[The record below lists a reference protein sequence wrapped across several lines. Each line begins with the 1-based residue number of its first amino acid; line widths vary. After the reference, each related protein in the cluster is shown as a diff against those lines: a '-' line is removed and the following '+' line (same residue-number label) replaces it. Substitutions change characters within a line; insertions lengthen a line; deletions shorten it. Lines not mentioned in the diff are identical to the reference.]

1 MNRYKIVKPLGD
13 GTYGS
18 VLKAVNRQTG
28 EIVAI
33 KKMKKKFATW
43 QECMQLREV
52 KVSRQPVP
60 FREPRQLVLAPATA
74 AVAPDDGSRP
84 GRVAWWAGG
93 GSSAPAKLA
102 AGCLLAASGAVPA
115 AVGASGSARD
125 CSSLKKLN
133 HPNIIRLKEVIREN
147 NELHFVF
154 EFMELNVYEAM
165 KGRAKHFSET
175 TVRNMMF
182 QIFQGLH
189 FMHRHGFFHR
199 DIKPEN
205 ILIRDNIVKLADFG
219 LAREVRSRPPYTDY
233 VSTRWYRAPEILL
246 RSRYYNSPIDV
257 FACGCILAELLTLR
271 PLFPGASEA
280 EQILKICAILGTPSS
295 SHWPEGVRLASQ
307 VGIRLP
313 AYPPV
318 PLSRVVPGASPEALQ
333 LLQDTLALDPSRR
346 PTCGQALQ
354 YPFFMQGIQVP
365 RGTALS
371 SGPAAPKGPS
381 YASGGTMGA
390 PGVVTVRALAAGGLH
405 PAGDAEAA
413 GAASGSAGELSAGG
427 GASGARGA
435 GGPFGSA
442 GRAGWASDA
451 ALGGGPRHS
460 PASRAPGAAAAVG
473 GAGSSSAAAAAS
485 AAMDLDSTEAL
496 LASFG
501 LAGGDAGA
509 GVAGAAVAPPVVAS
523 VARGSS
529 HGSSGPAQ
537 RGRLG
542 ASDSSVSGRSDEDLS
557 RMLEAAGGGGVFD
570 TAPMPMS
577 SASRA
582 GKDASGG
589 AGSGSWQRSAPV
601 SHSFARSEDPSPGAG
616 GGGGDTSGVDALLSS
631 LLGGSAAG
639 GGYSHARDGPGAGGS
654 SRASRGD
661 ALPRRQRDA
670 GESSKSARD
679 YAPSGVAPT
688 RRQGFGHAGRS
699 VMGGGI

>member
-52 KVSRQPVP
+52 K
-60 FREPRQLVLAPATA
+60 
-74 AVAPDDGSRP
+74 
-84 GRVAWWAGG
+84 
-93 GSSAPAKLA
+93 
-102 AGCLLAASGAVPA
+102 
-115 AVGASGSARD
+115 
-125 CSSLKKLN
+125 SLKKLN

-354 YPFFMQGIQVP
+354 YPFFMQGIQ
-365 RGTALS
+365 L
-371 SGPAAPKGPS
+371 
-381 YASGGTMGA
+381 
-390 PGVVTVRALAAGGLH
+390 PG
-405 PAGDAEAA
+405 
-413 GAASGSAGELSAGG
+413 
-427 GASGARGA
+427 
-435 GGPFGSA
+435 
-442 GRAGWASDA
+442 
-451 ALGGGPRHS
+451 
-460 PASRAPGAAAAVG
+460 
-473 GAGSSSAAAAAS
+473 
-485 AAMDLDSTEAL
+485 
-496 LASFG
+496 
-501 LAGGDAGA
+501 
-509 GVAGAAVAPPVVAS
+509 
-523 VARGSS
+523 
-529 HGSSGPAQ
+529 
-537 RGRLG
+537 
-542 ASDSSVSGRSDEDLS
+542 SDEDLS

>member
-52 KVSRQPVP
+52 K
-60 FREPRQLVLAPATA
+60 
-74 AVAPDDGSRP
+74 
-84 GRVAWWAGG
+84 
-93 GSSAPAKLA
+93 
-102 AGCLLAASGAVPA
+102 
-115 AVGASGSARD
+115 
-125 CSSLKKLN
+125 SLKKLN

-365 RGTALS
+365 RGPSPPGSFPGTALS

-390 PGVVTVRALAAGGLH
+390 PGVVTL
-405 PAGDAEAA
+405 
-413 GAASGSAGELSAGG
+413 
-427 GASGARGA
+427 
-435 GGPFGSA
+435 
-442 GRAGWASDA
+442 
-451 ALGGGPRHS
+451 
-460 PASRAPGAAAAVG
+460 PG
-473 GAGSSSAAAAAS
+473 
-485 AAMDLDSTEAL
+485 
-496 LASFG
+496 
-501 LAGGDAGA
+501 
-509 GVAGAAVAPPVVAS
+509 
-523 VARGSS
+523 
-529 HGSSGPAQ
+529 
-537 RGRLG
+537 
-542 ASDSSVSGRSDEDLS
+542 SDEDLS

-601 SHSFARSEDPSPGAG
+601 SHSFARSEDPNPGAG

>member
-1 MNRYKIVKPLGD
+1 MGWRRLVCAGEARRRLPARSIRCCPCSGWRKRKRPRLLGPLI
-13 GTYGS
+13 
-18 VLKAVNRQTG
+18 L
-28 EIVAI
+28 
-33 KKMKKKFATW
+33 
-43 QECMQLREV
+43 
-52 KVSRQPVP
+52 
-60 FREPRQLVLAPATA
+60 TA
-74 AVAPDDGSRP
+74 RP
-84 GRVAWWAGG
+84 PPH
-93 GSSAPAKLA
+93 SPPPSP
-102 AGCLLAASGAVPA
+102 GCSQ
-115 AVGASGSARD
+115 
-125 CSSLKKLN
+125 SLKKLN

-365 RGTALS
+365 RGPSPPGSFPGTALS

-427 GASGARGA
+427 GASGARGT

-523 VARGSS
+523 VTRGSS

-542 ASDSSVSGRSDEDLS
+542 ASDSSVSGRAGERSRAASQAGAGAGAGAGASSGAGGWSGRSSGAGAGAGAGLGGPQLPGSDEDLS